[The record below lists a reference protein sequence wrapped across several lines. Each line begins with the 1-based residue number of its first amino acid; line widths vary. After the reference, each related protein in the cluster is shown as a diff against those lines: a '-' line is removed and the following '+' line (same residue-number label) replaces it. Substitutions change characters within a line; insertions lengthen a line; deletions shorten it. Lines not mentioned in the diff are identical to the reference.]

1 MHPLACCSPTRALS
15 CSAFLSLCPS
25 LSPYLSVSWPQVK
38 GRATAH
44 TQIVENALEGT
55 TVGIQAADPEDFE
68 PDAIAAKLTKALGS
82 PVTL

>member
-1 MHPLACCSPTRALS
+1 MLQSDTRSLLLCLPVPVPVPLS
-15 CSAFLSLCPS
+15 PS
-25 LSPYLSVSWPQVK
+25 LLECVSWPQVK

-55 TVGIQAADPEDFE
+55 TVGIQAADPEDIE

>member
-1 MHPLACCSPTRALS
+1 MLTRALS
-15 CSAFLSLCPS
+15 CSAFLSQCLRLS
-25 LSPYLSVSWPQVK
+25 LPPYLSVSWPQVK

-82 PVTL
+82 PVSL

>member
-1 MHPLACCSPTRALS
+1 MFQSDTRSLLLCLPVPLPAP
-15 CSAFLSLCPS
+15 LSLP
-25 LSPYLSVSWPQVK
+25 PYLSVSWPQVK